1 MRKIFL
7 LTISLCS
14 FVAAAELPSG
24 ATMDAGLSLFPE
36 GDLPELNLKELEELT
51 KLFFPGEDEEKRKE
65 LIEETVKLDQKMRS
79 MSKEERIAEQKKM
92 EQELEQFLTQELA
105 ALEEEQ
111 PQVEPKIP
119 EAAMELPV
127 TPGTDKEKAA
137 KLPTASAQDIAATK
151 KMLQSLLEDI
161 AQFRI
166 KVSSLPRI
174 SKDVRVEQQWQQT
187 ITPLDEFE
195 SFATL
200 IARKEHL
207 LSILASQEFAMLKG
221 QLTTL
226 QQKVHSAIKA
236 IIVPDTFMVRTV
248 TDDDTA
254 RAGLVDKKTEQ
265 QTSTAIKTTVNNLF
279 NAVVSQQLGWSLK
292 RLLQK
297 YAPEELKKVES
308 STLKDKEKAGKPT
321 IEIGPS
327 SRSGGFGGMP
337 RRPSES
343 GAGFG
348 RGATSPTGSGK
359 VGPVSGPTGKGEAG
373 TPPAGGGKGAPKG
386 ADKGDQDKGKKEGD
400 KDKGKES
407 DKSKDGKKDDK
418 SKSKDSSTHMSE
430 FDKALQEAASLITK
444 DNLVETVA
452 GLETVR
458 ENDIRET
465 GKTLSP
471 LAIQLSGSLLP
482 KAQKLQAEIVKSDEK
497 EQSKLFA
504 QTYEKLNKAAPL
516 QLLEKQLNKTL
527 SVRPISRDDM
537 AAQPIFEIGKSLSL
551 INSLLIDQSTKE
563 LIEIKDQARK
573 VASIIERLP
582 DKDREPISQVIQQIM
597 ALDPTKGEAKE
608 RAKLIK
614 SARSL
619 FADTLAV
626 AQPAAAQAA
635 S

>member
-14 FVAAAELPSG
+14 FIAAAELPSG
-24 ATMDAGLSLFPE
+24 PTIDAGLSLFPE

-111 PQVEPKIP
+111 PPVVEPKIP
-119 EAAMELPV
+119 EAATELPV

-137 KLPTASAQDIAATK
+137 KSPTASAQDIAATK
-151 KMLQSLLEDI
+151 KMLKSLLEDI

-195 SFATL
+195 SFAIL

-226 QQKVHSAIKA
+226 QQKVHSAINA
-236 IIVPDTFMVRTV
+236 VIVPDTFMVRAV

-308 STLKDKEKAGKPT
+308 PTLKDKEKAGKPT

-386 ADKGDQDKGKKEGD
+386 ADKGEDKGKKEGD

-482 KAQKLQAEIVKSDEK
+482 KAQKLQAEIVKADEK

-504 QTYEKLNKAAPL
+504 QTYEKLNQAIPL